1 MKKNGIDVS
10 KQKDKMIPVT
20 DATIEQVGLGFESRM
35 DELLER
41 LKVTEVLAA
50 KDEKVP
56 DDIRAAVQFVAK
68 RLAKVNEEIEVTPIT
83 KSLNIIMIMEM
94 DGKLILSWRKN
105 IIQRIV

>member
-1 MKKNGIDVS
+1 MDGNEKNGIDVS

-50 KDEKVP
+50 KDEKFQM
-56 DDIRAAVQFVAK
+56 ILEKQY
-68 RLAKVNEEIEVTPIT
+68 
-83 KSLNIIMIMEM
+83 SLLQKTSKGERGNRSNTNYKISKI
-94 DGKLILSWRKN
+94 
-105 IIQRIV
+105 

>member
-1 MKKNGIDVS
+1 MDGNEKNGIDVS

-50 KDEKVP
+50 KDEKFQM
-56 DDIRAAVQFVAK
+56 ILEKQY
-68 RLAKVNEEIEVTPIT
+68 
-83 KSLNIIMIMEM
+83 SLLQK
-94 DGKLILSWRKN
+94 D
-105 IIQRIV
+105 

>member
-1 MKKNGIDVS
+1 MDENEKNGIDVS

-50 KDEKVP
+50 KDEKFQM
-56 DDIRAAVQFVAK
+56 ILEQQY
-68 RLAKVNEEIEVTPIT
+68 
-83 KSLNIIMIMEM
+83 SLLQK
-94 DGKLILSWRKN
+94 D
-105 IIQRIV
+105 

>member
-50 KDEKVP
+50 KDEKFQM
-56 DDIRAAVQFVAK
+56 ILEQQY
-68 RLAKVNEEIEVTPIT
+68 
-83 KSLNIIMIMEM
+83 SLLQK
-94 DGKLILSWRKN
+94 D
-105 IIQRIV
+105 